1 MADNAIPTSN
11 IWPNYSSVNKPAA
24 SGGTDGKLGKNE
36 FLKILVAQI
45 QNQNPMEPIQDTE
58 FIAQMAQFSSLEQ
71 MMSIADAMNNLSN
84 SLGLYSSMIGKQIG
98 WQTVKA
104 DGTVEVSTGIVDA
117 IVVSDGKLHVVSGN
131 RKIPI
136 EDIISVTM
144 GNGSSPDDD
153 GEGEE
158 A

>member
-11 IWPNYSSVNKPAA
+11 IWPNYSAMNKPVA
-24 SGGTDGKLGKNE
+24 SGGTDGTMGKNE

-45 QNQNPMEPIQDTE
+45 QNQNPMEPLQNTE

-71 MMSIADAMNNLSN
+71 MMNIADAMNNLSN

-98 WQTVKA
+98 WQTVKD
-104 DGTVEVSTGIVDA
+104 DGTVEVKTGIVDA
-117 IVVSDGKLHVVSGN
+117 IVVSDGKLHVVSGD

-136 EDIISVTM
+136 EDIISVTS
-144 GNGSSPDDD
+144 GNGSSPDDE
-153 GEGEE
+153 GEGVDE
-158 A
+158 

>member
-11 IWPNYSSVNKPAA
+11 IWPNYSAVNKPAA
-24 SGGTDGKLGKNE
+24 SGSADGKLGKNE

-45 QNQNPMEPIQDTE
+45 QNQNPLEPVQDTE

-71 MMSIADAMNNLSN
+71 MMNIADAMNNLSN

-98 WQTVKA
+98 WQTLKP
-104 DGTVEVSTGIVDA
+104 DGTVEVSTGIVEA
-117 IVVSDGKLHVVSGN
+117 IVVSDGKLHVVSGG

-136 EDIISVTM
+136 EDIISVTL
-144 GNGSSPDDD
+144 GNGSSPDDE
-153 GEGEE
+153 GEGED